1 MWACRLRGRTVC
13 RMPEAL
19 APEASQVQGLRVL
32 RWKGQGGGVPLV
44 LLHGMG
50 DGADVWRA
58 TVAALRD
65 WHAGD
70 ILAPDLPGH
79 WGSAWQ
85 GDGHYRL
92 GAMAA
97 QISAALNLLTA
108 GPVRLIGHSLGGR
121 IGACIA
127 VSGAMALQDLVLV
140 DMAPEAGDTG
150 LAAVHAHID
159 ALNHPPFDADRL
171 AAIAAARLALADRAA
186 IDAYLRGA
194 VTALPPAARHAV
206 DPAVMELDASLDGIA
221 ADPWDLLARIPCPV
235 TVLRGALSGVVPG
248 PVAHRTA
255 LQVRQCQSFAVIA
268 GAGHAVPLEQPRAL
282 SEVLRRLA
290 PAARPEAAA

>member
-1 MWACRLRGRTVC
+1 MWACRLRVRTGR
-13 RMPEAL
+13 RMPEA
-19 APEASQVQGLRVL
+19 ATPELMQAQGLRVL
-32 RWKGQGGGVPLV
+32 RWPGDGGGVPLV

-58 TVAALRD
+58 TVAALRQ
-65 WHAGD
+65 WHRGD

-85 GDGHYRL
+85 DNGYYRL
-92 GAMAA
+92 SGMATQIAGA
-97 QISAALNLLTA
+97 LTPLVQ

-127 VSGAMALQDLVLV
+127 ATGTMALQDLALV
-140 DMAPEAGDTG
+140 DMAPEAAEAG

-171 AAIAAARLALADRAA
+171 AAIAAARLGLADQAA
-186 IDAYLRGA
+186 IAAYLQGA
-194 VTALPPAARHAV
+194 VTALPPGARHAV
-206 DPAVMELDASLDGIA
+206 DPAVIELDATLDGIA
-221 ADPWDLLARIPCPV
+221 TDMWDLLARIPCPV
-235 TVLRGALSGVVPG
+235 TVLRGAHSGVVSG

-255 LQVRQCQSFAVIA
+255 LQVRQCQGFAVIA

-282 SEVLRRLA
+282 SEALLRLA

>member
-1 MWACRLRGRTVC
+1 
-13 RMPEAL
+13 MPEA
-19 APEASQVQGLRVL
+19 ATPEVARAQGLRIL
-32 RWKGQGGGVPLV
+32 RWRGDGGGAPLV

-58 TVAALRD
+58 TVNALRL
-65 WHAGD
+65 WHRCD

-85 GDGHYRL
+85 DDGHYRL
-92 GAMAA
+92 DQMAKQVA
-97 QISAALNLLTA
+97 AALSPLVAN
-108 GPVRLIGHSLGGR
+108 PVRLIGHSLGGR

-127 VSGAMALQDLVLV
+127 ATDAMALQDLVLV
-140 DMAPEAGDTG
+140 DMAPEASEAG

-159 ALNHPPFDADRL
+159 ALNHAPFDADRM
-171 AAIAAARLALADRAA
+171 ADIASARLGLADRAA
-186 IDAYLRGA
+186 IDAYLHAA
-194 VTALPPAARHAV
+194 VTALPPGARHAV
-206 DPAVMELDASLDGIA
+206 DPAVIELDATLDGIA

-255 LQVRQCQSFAVIA
+255 LQVRQCQGFATIA

-282 SEVLRRLA
+282 SEALLRLA
-290 PAARPEAAA
+290 PVVRPEAAA